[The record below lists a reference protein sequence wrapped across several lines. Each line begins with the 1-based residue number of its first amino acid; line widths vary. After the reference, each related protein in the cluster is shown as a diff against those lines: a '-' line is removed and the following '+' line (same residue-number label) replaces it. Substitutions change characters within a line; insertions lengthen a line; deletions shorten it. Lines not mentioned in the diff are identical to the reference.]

1 MTAGLEEGQ
10 TGQIYHVFRLLRE
23 EGDGA
28 RAVTLNILL
37 DKAHACKIILRSERR
52 TLNEIR

>member
-1 MTAGLEEGQ
+1 MTAGQEEGQ
-10 TGQIYHVFRLLRE
+10 MEQIYHVFRFLRE

-37 DKAHACKIILRSERR
+37 DKTHACTIIFRSDRR
-52 TLNEIR
+52 TMNEIS